1 MDRYFWHLSPSQ
13 ARGLACVVCSL
24 DLAKQMRHV
33 VVGRDPAT
41 EQEVYACAEPC
52 AVRIAEESE
61 RLAREMRE
69 SAGSDGD
76 DSGLGA
82 DGEFGRLLRDLR
94 ILVGA
99 EALLAAVDDLAT
111 IKFLLQMAA
120 VQSEQ
125 AMIRSRRLLARMTL
139 REE

>member
-13 ARGLACVVCSL
+13 ARGLACVVCGV
-24 DLAKQMRHV
+24 DLGKQMRHV
-33 VVGRDPAT
+33 PVGRDPAT

-69 SAGSDGD
+69 SAGQAD

-99 EALLAAVDDLAT
+99 EALLATVDDLAT
-111 IKFLLQMAA
+111 LRFLLQMAA

-125 AMIRSRRLLARMTL
+125 AMIRSRTLLARMTL